1 MYLEQVFELNLAVN
15 LLVLYL
21 AGRLIGERARLW
33 RYVLSAGLGGLYAA
47 ATLLPPCVVLTT
59 LPAKAMLS
67 AVLALIA
74 WRPRGLRGYC
84 KGWASLVGV
93 TALGGGA
100 ALAAGLLLAETSPTG
115 EAALGQNALLLTV
128 LGAAAMVV
136 FSTGA
141 IRRRG
146 GAGPRC
152 DVRVWLDGHPWRLW
166 AFVDTGN
173 LLREPLSGL
182 PVVIADPRLARRLL
196 AGHATVAL
204 SFGTVGGQS
213 SLPAV
218 LADRVEVRRAGRWQ
232 NGGAMYVAQGGMP
245 LQCGA
250 DALLPGAAL
259 E

>member
-1 MYLEQVFELNLAVN
+1 MYLEQVLGLNLAVN

-21 AGRLIGERARLW
+21 AGRLAGERARPG
-33 RYVLSAGLGGLYAA
+33 RYLLSAGLGGLYAA
-47 ATLLPPCVVLTT
+47 ATLLPPCVVLTA
-59 LPAKAMLS
+59 LPAKVLLS
-67 AVLALIA
+67 AVLALVA
-74 WRPRGLRGYC
+74 WRPRSLRGYC

-100 ALAAGLLLAETSPTG
+100 ALAAGLVLAGASPVG

-136 FSTGA
+136 FSAGA

-146 GAGPRC
+146 GVGPRC
-152 DVRVWLDGHPWRLW
+152 DVRLWLDGRPCRLW

-173 LLREPLSGL
+173 LLREPLTGL

-196 AGHATVAL
+196 AGHPTIAL

-218 LADRVEVRRAGRWQ
+218 LADRVEVRRAGRWR
-232 NGGAMYVAQGGMP
+232 NSGAMYVAQGGAP
-245 LQCGA
+245 LHCGV
-250 DALLPGAAL
+250 DVLLPGAAL